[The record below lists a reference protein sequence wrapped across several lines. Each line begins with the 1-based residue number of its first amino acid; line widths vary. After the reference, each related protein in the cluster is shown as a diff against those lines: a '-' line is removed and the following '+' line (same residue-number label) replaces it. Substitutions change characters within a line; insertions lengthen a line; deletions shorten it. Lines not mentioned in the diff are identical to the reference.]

1 MMKLRDFPPQVLAV
15 LLLATLVFSGMA
27 MAGSA
32 NQEKAAAK
40 RKELQQLRAR
50 IKKAQ
55 HEINAEKG
63 QRGDLTR
70 HLEESER
77 KIGHLATAIEQ
88 TKTNLADAHARLDH
102 LHAAKKHAQKA
113 LSHDKGALKR
123 SIVASYEAGRETR
136 FKLFL
141 NQENPALLSRLLVYY
156 DYFNRARGQHIQSVR
171 RQLAKLSRINTSIHD
186 DLERLTALKKTHH
199 QALARLQATRAE
211 RAQLLAKVN
220 AAISRHGSELARMQQ
235 NEKTLSKLLESLR
248 HALSNTPL
256 NIKPGASFVKLKN
269 QLVWPIHG
277 HIVAHFGDAMINGK
291 LHWHGD
297 LIAAPRGTPVHAIAY
312 GRVIYA
318 DWLAHFG
325 LLVII
330 DHGDGYMSLYGHN
343 QSIYT
348 RVGDRVKPGETIA
361 TLGASGG
368 RRKPALYFEI
378 RHGKTALDPSRWCAS
393 TPPQGK

>member
-1 MMKLRDFPPQVLAV
+1 MINLRSPKAIAV
-15 LLLATLVFSGMA
+15 LLLAALVFGGTA
-27 MAGSA
+27 TAGGASR
-32 NQEKAAAK
+32 ERAAAK

-50 IKKAQ
+50 IKKVQQDLAT
-55 HEINAEKG
+55 EKG

-70 HLEESER
+70 QLQASEQ
-77 KIGHLATAIEQ
+77 KIGHLTTAIEQ
-88 TKTNLADAHARLDH
+88 TKIDLAAAHTRLDH
-102 LHAAKKHAQKA
+102 LHAAKTRAQTTLNQEKA
-113 LSHDKGALKR
+113 ALKR
-123 SIVASYEAGRETR
+123 SIVASYMAGRETR
-136 FKLFL
+136 LKLKLLL

-156 DYFNRARGQHIQSVR
+156 DYFNRARGQRIQSVR
-171 RQLAKLSRINTSIHD
+171 RQLAKLSRINANIHNE
-186 DLERLTALKKTHH
+186 LERLTALKKRHH
-199 QALARLQATRAE
+199 QALAKLQATRAE

-220 AAISRHGSELARMQQ
+220 ATISQHGSKLARMQQ
-235 NEKTLSKLLESLR
+235 NEKTLVKLLESLR
-248 HALSNTPL
+248 HAIDNTPL
-256 NIKPGASFVKLKN
+256 NIKSGTGFAKLKN
-269 QLVWPIHG
+269 RLGWPIQG
-277 HIVAHFGDAMINGK
+277 HIVASFGDSMENGK

-343 QSIYT
+343 QGIYA
-348 RVGDRVKPGETIA
+348 RVGDLVKPGETIA

-378 RHGKTALDPSRWCAS
+378 RHGKTALDPSHWCAS